1 MRNDTARNVAIVV
14 GLVVVFAV
22 PQSGALAGTIS
33 LLFRALLIAAFL
45 YFAYTMWRA
54 NQSAIAS
61 LPDRERSIVYA
72 ALALLAVLLVA
83 WLIFPLTGFT
93 TVIVVGGI
101 GGLGYLV
108 WRTLQGGRGYY

>member
-22 PQSGALAGTIS
+22 PSSGALAGTIS
-33 LLFRALLIAAFL
+33 LLIRALMLAAFL

-54 NQSAIAS
+54 NQGAIAN
-61 LPDRERSIVYA
+61 LPDRDRSIVYA
-72 ALALLAVLLVA
+72 ALALLVVLLVA
-83 WLIFPLTGFT
+83 WLLLPLSG
-93 TVIVVGGI
+93 VRMLIVLGGI